1 MPRHADRKS
10 ATRNSPDLR
19 PRPPVMQ
26 QTLSKPAVVSGLG
39 YWSGREVRVE
49 FCPAPSDAGISFV
62 RTDLAGTPRI
72 PARIEHRIET
82 PLRTTLT
89 YGGARVEMIEHVLA
103 AVAGLGIDN
112 CEIRVN
118 QVEMPGLDG
127 SALPFVE
134 ALLAAGITALDT
146 PAVEL
151 LVRESARLG
160 DDQAWIEAR
169 PASGQGLS
177 LRYRL
182 DYRDLPSIGQQTIE
196 FDITPEVFCRELAP
210 CRTFIRK
217 AEAEWLRQQ
226 GFAKNVT
233 TADVLV
239 FDEHGPIDNELRFED
254 ECARHKMLDLV
265 GDLSLLGYRIV
276 GWINSHCGGHRLNG
290 ELVKILLQ
298 EGQKLHSRR
307 RSA

>member
-1 MPRHADRKS
+1 MPRHADRKF
-10 ATRNSPDLR
+10 ATRNSPDPR
-19 PRPPVMQ
+19 QRPPVMQ

-49 FCPAPSDAGISFV
+49 FCPAPPDSGISFV
-62 RTDLAGTPRI
+62 RTDLAGSPRI

-118 QVEMPGLDG
+118 QAEMPGLDG
-127 SALPFVE
+127 SSLPFVE
-134 ALLAAGITALDT
+134 ALLAAGITALDM

-151 LVRESARLG
+151 LVREPVRLG
-160 DDQAWIEAR
+160 DDRAWIEAR
-169 PASGQGLS
+169 PATGQGLS

-182 DYRDLPSIGQQTIE
+182 DYRDTPSIGQQTVE
-196 FDITPEVFCRELAP
+196 MEITPEVFCRELAP

-226 GFAKNVT
+226 GFAKSVT

-239 FDEHGPIDNELRFED
+239 FDEDGPIDNELRFED
-254 ECARHKMLDLV
+254 ECARHKMLDLM
-265 GDLSLLGYRIV
+265 GDLSLLGYRIA

-298 EGQKLHSRR
+298 EGQKMHSRR

>member
-1 MPRHADRKS
+1 MPRHADRKTLS
-10 ATRNSPDLR
+10 GRTAQQQ
-19 PRPPVMQ
+19 RPPQMQ
-26 QTLSKPAVVSGLG
+26 QTLATATAVSGTG
-39 YWSGREVRVE
+39 YWSSREVRVE
-49 FCPAPSDAGISFV
+49 FCPAPVDAGITFV
-62 RTDLAGTPRI
+62 RTDLPGAPRI

-89 YGGARVEMIEHVLA
+89 CGGARVEMIEHVLA

-127 SALPFVE
+127 SSLPFVE
-134 ALLAAGITALDT
+134 ALLGAGLKELDA

-151 LVRESARLG
+151 FVREPARLG
-160 DDQAWIEAR
+160 DDESWIEAR
-169 PASGQGLS
+169 PASGRGLS

-182 DYRDLPSIGQQTIE
+182 DYRDTPAIGQQTVE
-196 FDITPEVFCRELAP
+196 LDLTPEVFCRELAP

-239 FDEHGPIDNELRFED
+239 FDEDGPIDNELRFMD

-265 GDLSLLGYRIV
+265 GDLSLLGCRIV
-276 GWINSHCGGHRLNG
+276 GWVNSHCGGHRLNA

-298 EGQKLHSRR
+298 EGQRMHSRR